1 MLIALGGG
9 ALALA
14 RPGWQDAR
22 LTPEGRALFAAIATA
37 VLDGLLSADAQ
48 TRQSQLD
55 AHLSRLEATV
65 AGLHPIARAQVR
77 QLTALLLH
85 PLGRRLLAGLD
96 EDWPKAAVAT
106 VAESL
111 QAMRVSSLALRQQA
125 FQALR
130 ELTNGAYFAHPE
142 TWGAI
147 GYPGPLA
154 L

>member
-1 MLIALGGG
+1 MMLRRHVFPGAVAALVS
-9 ALALA
+9 
-14 RPGWQDAR
+14 
-22 LTPEGRALFAAIATA
+22 FAACAPGDTPA
-37 VLDGLLSADAQ
+37 DAPAPDPVSADLLNSV
-48 TRQSQLD
+48 QSPGLG
-55 AHLSRLEATV
+55 LEATV

-96 EDWPKAAVAT
+96 EDWPRATVAT